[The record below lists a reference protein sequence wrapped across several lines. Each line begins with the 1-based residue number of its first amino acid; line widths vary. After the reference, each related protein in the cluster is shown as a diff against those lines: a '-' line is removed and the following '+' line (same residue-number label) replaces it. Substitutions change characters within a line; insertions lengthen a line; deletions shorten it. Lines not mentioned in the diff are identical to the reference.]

1 MNARRNLDKF
11 KSTSSQK
18 AGGQRPFFAP
28 PRHPDAMD
36 VDRTWAQLAN
46 VKSDPAA
53 VEAQWKE
60 DREQWNQNRRGRG
73 GPPMRSRRGFLQH
86 SVCFNFDNVR

>member
-18 AGGQRPFFAP
+18 AEGQQPFFAP

-36 VDRTWAQLAN
+36 VDRTQVRLAN
-46 VKSDPAA
+46 IEPDPAA
-53 VEAQWKE
+53 TEV
-60 DREQWNQNRRGRG
+60 
-73 GPPMRSRRGFLQH
+73 SRTLYFI
-86 SVCFNFDNVR
+86 VFNFLL